1 MFLHNIVNLDLH
13 QAIINKV
20 IYTGKIQKNHSKYHL
35 LSNIILKLSIYHH
48 FIIIIIFNK
57 NQSKLNFD

>member
-20 IYTGKIQKNHSKYHL
+20 IYTGKIQKITQ
-35 LSNIILKLSIYHH
+35 NIIYYQI
-48 FIIIIIFNK
+48 
-57 NQSKLNFD
+57 